1 LGPVFGNVPRGLAGG
16 RRQRVRGVCGPPGE
30 AIPQELVALNGDP
43 VDDVPDSRAP
53 LISNRCYRTCGFPT
67 ERCGRWTFERTALD
81 CACRDMQIEMQ
92 DVVEKR
98 IPPDADRP
106 IRPEARVDR
115 RNGRADSDSLLR
127 PFATH
132 PSSHEC
138 NLLPPANTEDAD
150 PPPVILGPVLHVTT
164 ALTREDLRSHEYDR
178 PTERAQCLSQ
188 RHAELNLADPV
199 AGSDE
204 SITGR
209 CCRRTPGQRPDQ
221 QDGKRNYRRGAHAA
235 QIMARRGRPVNNASE
250 HRLGQRP
257 GMTRGSEVG
266 APLARIVHATT
277 VLACR
282 QPGVTPRALKPP
294 ALLISTYPTR
304 VLARR
309 RRGLATLQ
317 SAEPLFGNVP

>member
-1 LGPVFGNVPRGLAGG
+1 
-16 RRQRVRGVCGPPGE
+16 
-30 AIPQELVALNGDP
+30 
-43 VDDVPDSRAP
+43 
-53 LISNRCYRTCGFPT
+53 
-67 ERCGRWTFERTALD
+67 
-81 CACRDMQIEMQ
+81 MQIEMQ

-250 HRLGQRP
+250 HPPGPASGNDPRERSWGAARSDRPRDDGLGLQTTWCHAACLETTGIADLHVP
-257 GMTRGSEVG
+257 NPSSGKTSTGTSDAPVG
-266 APLARIVHATT
+266 
-277 VLACR
+277 
-282 QPGVTPRALKPP
+282 
-294 ALLISTYPTR
+294 
-304 VLARR
+304 
-309 RRGLATLQ
+309 
-317 SAEPLFGNVP
+317 